1 MPDQKESGEKLA
13 GRLYATLRVLKFIAD
28 PVRSPKPTV
37 RDEFKDKD
45 SPRQRIQALELDLFE
60 DLVTAVQKGR
70 HAKAMAEVFGTLHA
84 VVPLR
89 HGALQ
94 DNLGKPELAE
104 FNAGYRAQLGV
115 LKEALPKLL
124 D

>member
-1 MPDQKESGEKLA
+1 MPEQRESGQRLA

-28 PVRSPKPTV
+28 PGSPRPTAQ
-37 RDEFKDKD
+37 DEFKDKD
-45 SPRQRIQALELDLFE
+45 SPRQRIQALKLDLFE

-70 HAKAMAEVFGTLHA
+70 HAKEMAEVFRAMPA
-84 VVPLR
+84 VVPLKQ
-89 HGALQ
+89 GALK
-94 DNLGKPELAE
+94 DNLGTPELAE
-104 FNAGYRAQLGV
+104 FNAGYRAQLTT

>member
-1 MPDQKESGEKLA
+1 MPEQRESGQRLA

-28 PVRSPKPTV
+28 PGGSPRPTV

-45 SPRQRIQALELDLFE
+45 SPRQRIQALKLDLFE

-70 HAKAMAEVFGTLHA
+70 HAKAMAEVFGA
-84 VVPLR
+84 MPAMVPLKEGDLG
-89 HGALQ
+89 H
-94 DNLGKPELAE
+94 NLGLRELAE
-104 FNAGYRAQLGV
+104 FNAGYRAQLTT
-115 LKEALPKLL
+115 LKGTLPRLL

>member
-28 PVRSPKPTV
+28 PGSGVKPTV

-45 SPRQRIQALELDLFE
+45 SPRQRIQALKLDLFE
-60 DLVTAVQKGR
+60 NLVTAVQKGR
-70 HAKAMAEVFGTLHA
+70 HAKAMAEVFGA
-84 VVPLR
+84 MPSVVPLR
-89 HGALQ
+89 QGAIEH
-94 DNLGKPELAE
+94 NLGERELAE
-104 FNAGYRAQLGV
+104 FNAGYRDQLGI

>member
-1 MPDQKESGEKLA
+1 MPEQKESGQRLA

-28 PVRSPKPTV
+28 SRSAKPTLQ
-37 RDEFKDKD
+37 DEFKDKD
-45 SPRQRIQALELDLFE
+45 SPRQRIQALKLDLFE

-70 HAKAMAEVFGTLHA
+70 HAEAMAEVFRAMPA
-84 VVPLR
+84 VVPLKQ
-89 HGALQ
+89 GALK

-104 FNAGYRAQLGV
+104 FNAGYRAQLTT
-115 LKEALPKLL
+115 LKETVPELF

>member
-1 MPDQKESGEKLA
+1 MPEQKESGQRLA

-28 PVRSPKPTV
+28 PGGTHKPTV

-45 SPRQRIQALELDLFE
+45 SPRSRIQALKLDLFE

-70 HAKAMAEVFGTLHA
+70 HAKAMAEVFGA
-84 VVPLR
+84 MPAMVPLKEGDLG
-89 HGALQ
+89 H
-94 DNLGKPELAE
+94 NLGVRELAE
-104 FNAGYRAQLGV
+104 FNAGYRAQLTT